1 MPFKNRCA
9 IGICNGKQQ
18 QQQLLRLLLLLLLSI
33 FFRPRGNIGKRGVVA
48 VCVEICG
55 SEKEKEEDED
65 EDETKN
71 DFLKKNFFF

>member
-9 IGICNGKQQ
+9 IGICNGKQQQ

-55 SEKEKEEDED
+55 SEKEED